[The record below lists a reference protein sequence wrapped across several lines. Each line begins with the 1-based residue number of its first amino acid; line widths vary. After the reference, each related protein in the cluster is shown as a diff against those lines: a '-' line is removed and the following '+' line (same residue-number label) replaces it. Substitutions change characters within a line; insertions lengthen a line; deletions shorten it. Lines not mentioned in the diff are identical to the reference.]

1 MGPYGSLYALSD
13 RVALTDF
20 LAWCMPS
27 VRTETCQGGGPLRC
41 CVVVGS
47 SEATGF
53 PMMGTFESSVET
65 NLSVAHFSKKLDRGC
80 TITSRTLE
88 D

>member
-1 MGPYGSLYALSD
+1 M
-13 RVALTDF
+13 
-20 LAWCMPS
+20 
-27 VRTETCQGGGPLRC
+27 
-41 CVVVGS
+41 VVGS